1 MGFLGRHVPFDSRGR
16 GRALAGLLGAALL
29 AGCHLLAGCSAQTGS
44 GSASQVRQVSEN
56 TPDVRPSA
64 PRPGTTVV
72 DLEFLHSYENE
83 RTALYYP
90 IEGLAGCTIGPEGT
104 LIFCDEKRGKVF
116 ALDPGVLVWYE
127 FDNPP
132 SRPFR
137 PLDVV
142 VDGFKVLVLDAGSN
156 KVFRF
161 DLNGA
166 WLDQVLD
173 VRQVDPSHI
182 PQVTSFSMDRDG
194 RMAVADV
201 SQQQVLLL
209 DTFFNLQMR
218 IGAPGTLD
226 DQFTDPSGLAFL
238 PDGSFV
244 VADRGNRRICH
255 YGRLGFFEG
264 IVGGDFEVDNPFV
277 LPQGLA
283 ADKFGNVFVADQGNG
298 RIHVL
303 DRRLQPLAPLGD
315 DFGLRGTP
323 TAPVDVAVGP
333 TGLLVVT
340 DRARS
345 AILVYRIIYE

>member
-1 MGFLGRHVPFDSRGR
+1 MTFPRGNGRSWTNSPRW
-16 GRALAGLLGAALL
+16 GLLSLAVLL
-29 AGCHLLAGCSAQTGS
+29 VLAGCSSGTGS
-44 GSASQVRQVSEN
+44 GSQVRQAQD
-56 TPDVRPSA
+56 TGPADRPAA

-72 DLEFLHSYENE
+72 DLEFMYAYENE
-83 RTALYYP
+83 RTAFYYP
-90 IEGLAGCTIGPEGT
+90 LEGLAGCTFGPEGT

-116 ALDPGVLVWYE
+116 GLDPGVLVWYE
-127 FDNPP
+127 FDIPAA
-132 SRPFR
+132 RPYR

-142 VDGFKVLVLDAGSN
+142 VDGFKVLVMDSGSN

-166 WLDQVLD
+166 WLDQVVD
-173 VRQVDPSHI
+173 IRQVDPSHI
-182 PQVTSFSMDRDG
+182 PQVSSFALDRDG
-194 RMAVADV
+194 RMLIADV

-218 IGAPGTLD
+218 VGTPGTLD
-226 DQFTDPSGLAFL
+226 DQFTDPSGIAFL
-238 PDGSFV
+238 PDGGFV
-244 VADRGNRRICH
+244 VSDRGNRRLCH

-264 IVGGDFEVDNPFV
+264 TVGGDFEIDNPFI
-277 LPQGLA
+277 LPQGVTS
-283 ADKFGNVFVADQGNG
+283 DKFGNVFVADQGNG

-303 DRRLQPLAPLGD
+303 DRRLRPVPTIGD

-333 TGLLVVT
+333 ADILAVT

>member
-1 MGFLGRHVPFDSRGR
+1 MTLSRKKSR
-16 GRALAGLLGAALL
+16 LLFRPDHLWLLSLAVLLVF
-29 AGCHLLAGCSAQTGS
+29 AGCSSGTGS
-44 GSASQVRQVSEN
+44 GSQVRQVN
-56 TPDVRPSA
+56 DTTPAARPAA

-72 DLEFLHSYENE
+72 DLEFLMAYENE
-83 RTALYYP
+83 RTAFYYP
-90 IEGLAGCTIGPEGT
+90 IEGLAGCTFGPEGT

-116 ALDPGVLVWYE
+116 GLDPGALVWYE
-127 FDNPP
+127 FDMPAAGP
-132 SRPFR
+132 YR

-142 VDGFKVLVLDAGSN
+142 VDGFKVLVLDSGSN

-173 VRQVDPSHI
+173 IRQVDPSHI
-182 PQVTSFSMDRDG
+182 PQVTAFSLDRDG
-194 RMAVADV
+194 RMLIADV

-218 IGAPGTLD
+218 VGAPGTLD
-226 DQFTDPSGLAFL
+226 DQFIDPSGLTFL
-238 PDGSFV
+238 PDGGFV
-244 VADRGNRRICH
+244 VADRGNRRLCH

-264 IVGGDFEVDNPFV
+264 IVGGDFEVDNPFI
-277 LPQGLA
+277 LPQGVTS
-283 ADKFGNVFVADQGNG
+283 DKFGNLFVADQGNG

-303 DRRLQPLAPLGD
+303 DRRMRPLTSIGD

-333 TGLLVVT
+333 ADVLAVT